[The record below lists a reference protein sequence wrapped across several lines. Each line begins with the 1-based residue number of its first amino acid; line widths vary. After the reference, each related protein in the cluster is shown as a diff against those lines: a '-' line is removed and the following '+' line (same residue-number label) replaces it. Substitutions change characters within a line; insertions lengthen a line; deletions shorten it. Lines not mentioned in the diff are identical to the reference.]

1 MEENQMVI
9 NYLDRYYRIINN
21 KCINGEGNIVT
32 GDKIVTNMVKI
43 FSLSEDVCVNIVKE
57 WAGTN
62 GLEKSVS
69 DEIMWVK
76 TKSKPIPNIDVNGMN
91 RPIAYE
97 PKRQNRFLVNM
108 PEEFQIQ
115 QWVIR
120 KAARPST
127 RIIRNGLDG
136 CIIEYEPMVLEFY
149 DPIGPSVA
157 QRLNIILRERPGEPF
172 DFSIDLLDPTNVVI
186 EQWIFTNCYFEAM
199 DFGPLDMN
207 GNDIVTCAV
216 TIRIG
221 NMILNF

>member
-1 MEENQMVI
+1 MEENQMVV

-21 KCINGEGNIVT
+21 KCINGEGNVVT

-43 FSLSEDVCVNIVKE
+43 FSLSEDVCVSIVKE
-57 WAGTN
+57 WAETN
-62 GLEKSVS
+62 GLEKSIS
-69 DEIMWVK
+69 DEITWVK
-76 TKSKPIPNIDVNGMN
+76 TKPKTTPNPHVNGVN
-91 RPIAYE
+91 RPISYE

-115 QWVIR
+115 QWVIK

-127 RIIRNGLDG
+127 HIVRNGPDG
-136 CIIEYEPMVLEFY
+136 CVIEYDPMVLVY
-149 DPIGPSVA
+149 NDPIGPSVA

-172 DFSIDLLDPTNVVI
+172 DFSIEMLDPTGVII

-199 DFGPLDMN
+199 DFGPLDVEAN
-207 GNDIVTCAV
+207 ENAICTVR
-216 TIRIG
+216 IRIG

>member
-1 MEENQMVI
+1 MVTK
-9 NYLDRYYRIINN
+9 YLNRYYTIINN

-32 GDKIVTNMVKI
+32 GDKIVKNMVTI
-43 FSLSEDVCVNIVKE
+43 FTLPEDVCVTIVKQ
-57 WAGTN
+57 WAEIN

-69 DEIMWVK
+69 DEIKWVK
-76 TKSKPIPNIDVNGMN
+76 ESPIHPPLN
-91 RPIAYE
+91 RGINHPIAYE

-108 PEEFQIQ
+108 PEEFQLQ

-127 RIIRNGLDG
+127 HIVRNGPEG
-136 CIIEYEPMVLEFY
+136 CVVEYDSIVLEFN

-172 DFSIDLLDPTNVVI
+172 DFSIDMLDPTGVVI
-186 EQWIFTNCYFEAM
+186 EQWVFSDCYFEAM
-199 DFGPLDMN
+199 DFGPLDVGVN
-207 GNDIVTCAV
+207 ENATCRV
-216 TIRIG
+216 TIKIG